1 MLVPVMICFNWKK
14 VGNSFFLIFNH
25 CYSTKF
31 TVSQCVPNRSLGYP
45 LRKDVQWVEMK
56 PEQPDRGTNYL
67 CFFGFVLKLQMSFSE
82 RNV

>member
-1 MLVPVMICFNWKK
+1 
-14 VGNSFFLIFNH
+14 
-25 CYSTKF
+25 
-31 TVSQCVPNRSLGYP
+31 
-45 LRKDVQWVEMK
+45 MK